1 MYYNAVMEKV
11 KQPSVAGTFYTTDAA
26 DLKKQIDTFKENSKN
41 QYTVSARAVIVP
53 HAGLVYSGRL
63 AFEGISML
71 DKNIENVFIFAP
83 AHRAGFEGLALSS
96 FDGWNTPFGDIEI
109 NQGINKELE
118 EKFEAKFYDAALEK
132 EHAIEIQIPL
142 IQQLFEN
149 VKIIPVLIGME
160 KPETIE
166 KIIET
171 YYPDTR
177 NGFIISSDLSHF
189 LKDEQAKKL
198 DSITAQMIEA
208 GNIANFSPRQACGM
222 TGILGLTRFAN
233 QKNYSLIRIDMTNSS
248 SVSGDKTSVVGY
260 GCWFLY
266 EGEKNHFLKEHYSD
280 LIKQLCRLSI
290 KSRLEKF
297 NEKINYPQ
305 VLDEAGACFV
315 TLETNGQLRGC
326 IGSIIA
332 HKTLIEDLLTNA
344 QHAAFSDPRFKP
356 LTKEEFE
363 KTDIAVSVLSEPKP
377 LAFNGEEDL
386 LEKIVPFKDGIIIK
400 DGNHQA
406 VYLPSVWEQLP
417 DKKEFLN
424 SLKIKAGLAPEHFS
438 KTFQAFRFET
448 VYIK

>member
-1 MYYNAVMEKV
+1 MKV
-11 KQPSVAGTFYTTDAA
+11 K
-26 DLKKQIDTFKENSKN
+26 
-41 QYTVSARAVIVP
+41 
-53 HAGLVYSGRL
+53 
-63 AFEGISML
+63 
-71 DKNIENVFIFAP
+71 
-83 AHRAGFEGLALSS
+83 
-96 FDGWNTPFGDIEI
+96 
-109 NQGINKELE
+109 
-118 EKFEAKFYDAALEK
+118 
-132 EHAIEIQIPL
+132 
-142 IQQLFEN
+142 
-149 VKIIPVLIGME
+149 
-160 KPETIE
+160 
-166 KIIET
+166 
-171 YYPDTR
+171 
-177 NGFIISSDLSHF
+177 
-189 LKDEQAKKL
+189 
-198 DSITAQMIEA
+198 
-208 GNIANFSPRQACGM
+208 
-222 TGILGLTRFAN
+222 
-233 QKNYSLIRIDMTNSS
+233 
-248 SVSGDKTSVVGY
+248 
-260 GCWFLY
+260 
-266 EGEKNHFLKEHYSD
+266 KNHFLKEHYSD